1 MSLVTSARIKELWA
15 EIKSKIYFKSE
26 QTQDIVD
33 GSVSNATLTLTRR
46 DGTTKG
52 LTVNNVSNATNATLA
67 TKATSDGNGNNIA
80 SSYLLKA
87 DAIDAIN
94 LVQDMM
100 NDPWAHNC
108 IYRGKNLGTL
118 SSVSEVETFISEH
131 GISTGT
137 FKDLY
142 IGDYVT
148 LKDGTYNKEW
158 IVAGLNYNL
167 NRGCQVNHV
176 AMIPRLNLLKS
187 VMNSTNTTT
196 GGYYNSYMNQTTIPT
211 VVTNMK
217 NVLGN
222 HMLTFRALVSDTV
235 NTSAYSMAGANWKG
249 SVTGTWTWRNFNAI
263 LMSEVQVYGSMIW
276 SSSAYDI
283 MSACEQLPYFR
294 YHRIRE
300 DTGADYWLSGVANP
314 TAFAFVSSSGSA
326 LYAYA
331 SDSHCVRPLIL
342 LG

>member
-1 MSLVTSARIKELWA
+1 MSLITVDKLTRFWNDIKNNVHL
-15 EIKSKIYFKSE
+15 KSE

-33 GSVSNATLTLTRR
+33 GSITNATLTLTRR
-46 DGTTKG
+46 DGTTEA

-108 IYRGKNLGTL
+108 IYRGKNLGVL

-131 GISTGT
+131 GISAGT

-187 VMNSTNTTT
+187 AMNSTNTTT

-217 NVLGN
+217 NVLGS
-222 HMLTFRALVSDTV
+222 HMLTFQALVSDTV

-294 YHRIRE
+294 YHRMRE
-300 DTGADYWLSGVANP
+300 DTGTDWWLSGVSTSAS
-314 TAFAFVSSSGSA
+314 FALVTPSGSA
-326 LYAYA
+326 NYYGA
-331 SDSHCVRPLIL
+331 SASNGVRPLIL

>member
-1 MSLVTSARIKELWA
+1 MSLVQSERIKELWA

-52 LTVNNVSNATNATLA
+52 LTVNNVTNATNATLA

-94 LVQDMM
+94 LVNAIMADG
-100 NDPWAHNC
+100 WAHNC

-118 SSVSEVETFISEH
+118 SSVSEVEAFLTEHTVSE
-131 GISTGT
+131 GT

-142 IGDYVT
+142 IGDYFT

-158 IVAGLNYNL
+158 TIAAFNWHKGKGTSSNHLCLIPKKCLLN
-167 NRGCQVNHV
+167 
-176 AMIPRLNLLKS
+176 S

-196 GGYYNSYMNQTTIPT
+196 GGYYNSYMNQTTIPA
-211 VVTNMK
+211 VVTNMQK
-217 NVLGN
+217 VLGS
-222 HMLTFRALVSDTV
+222 HMLSFNELVTDTV
-235 NTSAYSMAGANWKG
+235 NSSTASMAGSGWTGAA
-249 SVTGTWTWRNFNAI
+249 TGTWTWRSFKAV
-263 LMSEVQVYGSMIW
+263 LMSEVQVYGSMVC
-276 SSSAYDI
+276 SSSRWDI
-283 MSACEQLPYFR
+283 MSQNQQLPYFKYYTVR
-294 YHRIRE
+294 S
-300 DTGADYWLSGVANP
+300 DDGANYWLSGVANS
-314 TAFAFVSSSGSA
+314 TAFALVTGSGSA
-326 LYAYA
+326 YGVIA
-331 SDSHCVRPLIL
+331 SVSYGVRPLIL